1 MCNITININGGNNQI
16 IPNATEAKQYFYGI
30 QHAEEVPPI
39 PSFMA
44 HSWKFMSHSYTFMP
58 IPKREAQNH
67 S

>member
-16 IPNATEAKQYFYGI
+16 IPNATEAEQYFYGI

-44 HSWKFMSHSYTFMP
+44 HS
-58 IPKREAQNH
+58 
-67 S
+67 